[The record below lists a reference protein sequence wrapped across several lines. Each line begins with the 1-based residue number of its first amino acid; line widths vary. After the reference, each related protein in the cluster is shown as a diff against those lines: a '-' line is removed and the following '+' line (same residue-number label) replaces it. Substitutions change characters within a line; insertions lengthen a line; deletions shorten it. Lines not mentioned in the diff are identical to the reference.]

1 MVAAHP
7 LERGSFSSNTEADY
21 EVRHAEVRTWRQ
33 SGEQTE
39 NEIILCSGYI
49 SFQVSLELSE
59 PAAVNKSGKTVAL
72 PERGRAIDCPS
83 Q

>member
-1 MVAAHP
+1 MRSFGHIFEVSLVAAFAICV
-7 LERGSFSSNTEADY
+7 RGSFSGNPEADY
-21 EVRHAEVRTWRQ
+21 EVRHAEVRTWQQ

-59 PAAVNKSGKTVAL
+59 P
-72 PERGRAIDCPS
+72 GRRE
-83 Q
+83 